1 MTAAQI
7 RRIRNKPGYKRL
19 LSNLLLRPLIDDH
32 PAPRQMRI
40 SPVQSEGPIDSSIK
54 LKQFVIERYDMIH
67 ISNEDL
73 SDLLCERLSKAMKR
87 ELIDREYEKW
97 ISTKIL
103 HKSEQTRS
111 RKKPKFNHRTPNE
124 SIANDGNGQVQR
136 KFHKEKMRNSKQK
149 GEKIRRQKYFAKLQT
164 LFRKNASAAAQ
175 LVLREEYE
183 DSKCDLP
190 CNMVDYWTEVF
201 QEMSVEDNRS
211 VNKTSEDILE
221 MQEPVTKWE
230 VQIAF
235 RRLKN
240 SSPGQD
246 GIKKYHLRKFSFD
259 DLAAHMSLWLL
270 VGIPPA
276 SFKTGLVT
284 LIPKNREASS
294 PGDYRPITVSPIM
307 SRLFHRV
314 LASRMSTSWSLSP
327 RQKAFCPGDGVAQN
341 IYLIKSILQKKRE
354 QLQKLNI
361 TFVDV
366 SKAFDSVSRASLL
379 RAASRLGTPPLLLN
393 YISDLYQGRTVRL
406 RVGDGLSGLVLVNRG
421 VRQGD
426 PMSPILFNAVIE
438 MITSELDQTIGISS
452 GRESSSKCNYIAF
465 ADDLVMMSSTDIG
478 MTILLEQLECAM
490 AGVGLKLNPLKCA
503 SLRTETH
510 SKQKLWIVNPTPYL
524 KVQHQ
529 DIRAI
534 DISQTYKYLGTEVGP
549 RLKFISLREKVQKSI
564 HAISRA
570 PLKPCQRLYVLKV
583 HLIPSLVHT
592 FTFENISLKALASS
606 DTAIR
611 KATRKWVHL
620 PEDVPI
626 PFYHTPIKY
635 GGMGIPQ
642 LKEWVPRL
650 RIQRLKGILSESHRG
665 NDNFM
670 ADVSKD
676 NVMLM
681 KEFRKFGKDVTAMP
695 KDAWKRGVAESLYRT
710 VDGYGLRSF
719 SGGISEWI
727 TAAVPKLPSGQYV
740 RCLKVRA
747 AALYCKMRAARWGH
761 QINTD
766 CDAGCESN
774 EYLGT

>member
-1 MTAAQI
+1 
-7 RRIRNKPGYKRL
+7 
-19 LSNLLLRPLIDDH
+19 
-32 PAPRQMRI
+32 
-40 SPVQSEGPIDSSIK
+40 
-54 LKQFVIERYDMIH
+54 
-67 ISNEDL
+67 
-73 SDLLCERLSKAMKR
+73 
-87 ELIDREYEKW
+87 
-97 ISTKIL
+97 
-103 HKSEQTRS
+103 
-111 RKKPKFNHRTPNE
+111 
-124 SIANDGNGQVQR
+124 
-136 KFHKEKMRNSKQK
+136 
-149 GEKIRRQKYFAKLQT
+149 
-164 LFRKNASAAAQ
+164 
-175 LVLREEYE
+175 
-183 DSKCDLP
+183 
-190 CNMVDYWTEVF
+190 
-201 QEMSVEDNRS
+201 
-211 VNKTSEDILE
+211 

-294 PGDYRPITVSPIM
+294 PGDYRPITVGPIM

-361 TFVDV
+361 
-366 SKAFDSVSRASLL
+366 
-379 RAASRLGTPPLLLN
+379 
-393 YISDLYQGRTVRL
+393 
-406 RVGDGLSGLVLVNRG
+406 
-421 VRQGD
+421 
-426 PMSPILFNAVIE
+426 
-438 MITSELDQTIGISS
+438 
-452 GRESSSKCNYIAF
+452 
-465 ADDLVMMSSTDIG
+465 
-478 MTILLEQLECAM
+478 
-490 AGVGLKLNPLKCA
+490 
-503 SLRTETH
+503 
-510 SKQKLWIVNPTPYL
+510 
-524 KVQHQ
+524 
-529 DIRAI
+529 
-534 DISQTYKYLGTEVGP
+534 
-549 RLKFISLREKVQKSI
+549 
-564 HAISRA
+564 
-570 PLKPCQRLYVLKV
+570 
-583 HLIPSLVHT
+583 T

-670 ADVSKD
+670 ADVFKD

-681 KEFRKFGKDVTAMP
+681 KEFRKFGKDITAMP
-695 KDAWKRGVAESLYRT
+695 KDAWKRGVAERT
-710 VDGYGLRSF
+710 FL
-719 SGGISEWI
+719 
-727 TAAVPKLPSGQYV
+727 
-740 RCLKVRA
+740 
-747 AALYCKMRAARWGH
+747 
-761 QINTD
+761 
-766 CDAGCESN
+766 
-774 EYLGT
+774 